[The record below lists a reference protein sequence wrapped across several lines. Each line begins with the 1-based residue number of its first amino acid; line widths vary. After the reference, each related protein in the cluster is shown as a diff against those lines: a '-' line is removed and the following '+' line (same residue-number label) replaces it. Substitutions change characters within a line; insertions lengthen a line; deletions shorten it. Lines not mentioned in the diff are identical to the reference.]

1 MDDLD
6 RKILSLLAKNARM
19 PVKEIAEQV
28 ALTSPAVSSR
38 IHKLETD
45 GIISGYT
52 VVLNRP
58 ADRVYVDA
66 LISLSVTPSHRDEL
80 VELMHYTQIIHDARE
95 AEDNDYYM
103 IFSPAEDGKFT
114 AQYGYSASY
123 PADDLND
130 EIQNML
136 LPLLDLPEGS
146 YTDLAASLS
155 AMMVQSYGVAIV
167 KPAEGKTQEVVDA
180 MDAYI
185 QNQQQTM
192 EHYLEDQYQIAAS
205 AKVAT
210 VPTGEVV
217 MVCCENSDAVM
228 NAIKTAL
235 AA

>member
-1 MDDLD
+1 MKK
-6 RKILSLLAKNARM
+6 RILAALLALGCALLVFTGCSSKKDTTPKN
-19 PVKEIAEQV
+19 
-28 ALTSPAVSSR
+28 
-38 IHKLETD
+38 
-45 GIISGYT
+45 
-52 VVLNRP
+52 
-58 ADRVYVDA
+58 
-66 LISLSVTPSHRDEL
+66 
-80 VELMHYTQIIHDARE
+80 YTQIIHDARK

-123 PADDLND
+123 PAEDLND

-146 YTDLAASLS
+146 MILDG
-155 AMMVQSYGVAIV
+155 AMGTMVQSYGIAIV
-167 KPAEGKTQEVVDA
+167 KPAEGKTKEVVDA

-192 EHYLEDQYQIAAS
+192 ENYLEDQYQIAAA

>member
-1 MDDLD
+1 MKRIIACLMAGVM
-6 RKILSLLAKNARM
+6 LLALVGCGA
-19 PVKEIAEQV
+19 
-28 ALTSPAVSSR
+28 SGSSGSASSAA
-38 IHKLETD
+38 KKD
-45 GIISGYT
+45 
-52 VVLNRP
+52 
-58 ADRVYVDA
+58 
-66 LISLSVTPSHRDEL
+66 
-80 VELMHYTQIIHDARE
+80 YTQILHDARSD
-95 AEDNDYYM
+95 EDNKYEM
-103 IFSPAEDGKFT
+103 IFTKGEDGKFT

-155 AMMVQSYGVAIV
+155 SMMVQSYGVAII

>member
-1 MDDLD
+1 MKRL
-6 RKILSLLAKNARM
+6 IAALLAGLTLF
-19 PVKEIAEQV
+19 
-28 ALTSPAVSSR
+28 ALVGCSAGS
-38 IHKLETD
+38 K
-45 GIISGYT
+45 
-52 VVLNRP
+52 
-58 ADRVYVDA
+58 ADSAAPKDY
-66 LISLSVTPSHRDEL
+66 S
-80 VELMHYTQIIHDARE
+80 QILHDARTDE
-95 AEDNDYYM
+95 ENEYDM
-103 IFSPAEDGKFT
+103 IFTKGEDGKFT

-192 EHYLEDQYQIAAS
+192 EHYLEDQYQIAAA

>member
-1 MDDLD
+1 MKRIIACLMAGVM
-6 RKILSLLAKNARM
+6 LLALVGCGA
-19 PVKEIAEQV
+19 
-28 ALTSPAVSSR
+28 SGSSGSASSAA
-38 IHKLETD
+38 KKD
-45 GIISGYT
+45 
-52 VVLNRP
+52 
-58 ADRVYVDA
+58 
-66 LISLSVTPSHRDEL
+66 
-80 VELMHYTQIIHDARE
+80 YTQILHDARSD
-95 AEDNDYYM
+95 EDNKYEM
-103 IFSPAEDGKFT
+103 IFTKGEDGKFT

-192 EHYLEDQYQIAAS
+192 EHYLEDQYQIAAA

>member
-1 MDDLD
+1 MKRIIACLMAGVM
-6 RKILSLLAKNARM
+6 LLAL
-19 PVKEIAEQV
+19 VGCGG
-28 ALTSPAVSSR
+28 SGSSGSASSAA
-38 IHKLETD
+38 KKD
-45 GIISGYT
+45 
-52 VVLNRP
+52 
-58 ADRVYVDA
+58 
-66 LISLSVTPSHRDEL
+66 
-80 VELMHYTQIIHDARE
+80 YTQILHDARSD
-95 AEDNDYYM
+95 EDNEYEM
-103 IFSPAEDGKFT
+103 IFTKGEDGKFT

-155 AMMVQSYGVAIV
+155 SMMVQSYGVAII

-192 EHYLEDQYQIAAS
+192 EHYLEDQYQIAA
-205 AKVAT
+205 AARVAT